1 MLQVILMYAI
11 FASSFPLTKILL
23 SYSEPFFM
31 TGIRMIVGGMILLI
45 YHIAYKKNSVTISK
59 NQYLLYAQII
69 FIGFYL
75 NYIARFWSINYLS
88 SAKASCIFAINPLI
102 ASLFSYLFLGET
114 TSKKQWLG
122 FAFGMCS
129 LIPIF
134 LPFAITESLRLRT
147 FMFSEPEWIMLFSV
161 IADCY
166 KWILIRKL
174 ILYHTCSP
182 IMVNGLSMTI
192 SGILAL
198 LTAFSVEGYS
208 PVSSLIPFVG
218 YMGLYI
224 LISNVIS
231 YNLYSFL
238 LRSYTVTFMSLAGF
252 MAPLFASFYGW
263 FFLKEE
269 LHTNFFLSVAILA
282 AGLYLFYQDEITQ
295 KNPYKE
301 AQMST
306 LRSLH

>member
-31 TGIRMIVGGMILLI
+31 TGIRMVAGGIILLF
-45 YHIAYKKNSVTISK
+45 YHMAYKKNSFTISK
-59 NQYLLYAQII
+59 NQYFLYAQII
-69 FIGFYL
+69 VIGFYL

-114 TSKKQWLG
+114 TSKRQWLG
-122 FAFGMCS
+122 FAFGICS

-134 LPFAITESLRLRT
+134 LPLTITDSLISHSL
-147 FMFSEPEWIMLFSV
+147 MFSGPEWIMLFSV

-174 ILYHTCSP
+174 ILNHACSP
-182 IMVNGLSMTI
+182 IMVNGLSMAI
-192 SGILAL
+192 GGILAL
-198 LTAFSVEGYS
+198 LTAFPAEGFL

-218 YMGLYI
+218 YMILYI
-224 LISNVIS
+224 FISNVIS
-231 YNLYSFL
+231 YNLYGFL

-263 FFLKEE
+263 FFLQEE
-269 LHTNFFLSVAILA
+269 LHGNFFLSVAMLA
-282 AGLYLFYQDEITQ
+282 IGLYLFYQDEITGKAHHKDTQ
-295 KNPYKE
+295 V
-301 AQMST
+301 
-306 LRSLH
+306 LI

>member
-1 MLQVILMYAI
+1 MLQVVLMYAI

-23 SYSEPFFM
+23 SYAEPFFM
-31 TGIRMIVGGMILLI
+31 TGIRMIAGGIILLL
-45 YHIAYKKNSVTISK
+45 YHASYKKGDFKIAK

-69 FIGFYL
+69 IIGFYL

-102 ASLFSYLFLGET
+102 ASLLSYLCLGET

-122 FAFGMCS
+122 FTIGMCS
-129 LIPIF
+129 LVPIF
-134 LPFAITESLRLRT
+134 LPFAATESFHWHGLL
-147 FMFSEPEWIMLFSV
+147 FSWPEWMMLFSV

-174 ILYHTCSP
+174 VLNHTCSP
-182 IMVNGLSMTI
+182 IMVNGICMTL
-192 SGILAL
+192 GGLLAL
-198 LTAFSVEGYS
+198 LTSLPTEGPL
-208 PVSSLIPFVG
+208 PVSSLTLFIG
-218 YMGLYI
+218 YMFLYI

-231 YNLYSFL
+231 YNLYGFL

-263 FFLKEE
+263 FILKED
-269 LHTNFFLSVAILA
+269 LHTNFIVSVGMLA
-282 AGLYLFYQDEITQ
+282 AGLYLFYQDEKTDAT
-295 KNPYKE
+295 YYE
-301 AQMST
+301 DAELLS
-306 LRSLH
+306 